1 MWKLFCFASVCRVP
15 SSVLVRALNRYRGGH
30 GFVSLTSRFF
40 FFFLGFL
47 FAIAKVIS
55 ITAITGSVSTEALS
69 SNFLS
74 HFSSF

>member
-1 MWKLFCFASVCRVP
+1 MWKLFCSASVCRVP

-30 GFVSLTSRFF
+30 GFVSLTSRF